1 MTKFERTIA
10 ELAFLSRRSLLQG
23 AAAGAAGVA
32 ISQFGFAAPAI
43 AQGNRT
49 VKFTCPDVFKF
60 AQAYESAERP
70 EDDGNWAIPTW
81 TVMQAWKEKY
91 PDVKLEITEV
101 PWESITQ
108 RVILDAQAGTQAD
121 LVYVNDLNIP
131 KLAKGGF
138 LTPLDDFDG
147 GWDEYNQYL
156 LRGIASSGGKIY
168 GLPMTTDCRHEMY
181 WKEDFEKA
189 GLSAP
194 ASTWSEFADQL
205 STLKEAGFE
214 TPYAFWS
221 GNSVHTP
228 TQTIFSQIWMLDS
241 DVIDGDGRAT
251 LNTPEMHKVF
261 EFYNDLVNV
270 RQVVRKDLVSISAGD
285 EYDAL
290 MLGHKV
296 SVMKEGSWLWS
307 RFAKEGIA
315 DKIGYF
321 RTPRPTAESKDAT
334 LSGFWAFEIPN
345 RPERD
350 AEITKLAF
358 EFGRHFSSV
367 DGQASIMATK
377 DGQLPTRPAAAETEA
392 GKAKD
397 DAWKFQASYAGEAG
411 RGMPAA
417 ADSGLLFD
425 QVRIA
430 FQQHITG
437 AASAEDALKAAETAY
452 NSQVTG

>member
-1 MTKFERTIA
+1 MLKVENM
-10 ELAFLSRRSLLQG
+10 LSRRSVLKG
-23 AAAGAAGVA
+23 AAVGAAGVA
-32 ISQFGFAAPAI
+32 FGELGLAMPVI
-43 AQGNRT
+43 AQGART
-49 VKFTCPDVFKF
+49 IKFTVPDVFKF
-60 AQAYESAERP
+60 AHAYDSAEAP

-81 TVMQAWKEKY
+81 TVMKAWKEKH
-91 PDVKLEITEV
+91 PDVALEITEV

-108 RVILDAQAGTQAD
+108 RVILDAQAGSQAD
-121 LVYVNDLNIP
+121 VVYVNDLNIP
-131 KLAKGGF
+131 KLARGGF

-194 ASTWSEFADQL
+194 ASTWAEFADQL
-205 STLKEAGFE
+205 SALKDAGFE

-228 TQTIFSQIWMLDS
+228 TQTIFSQIWMTGS
-241 DVIDGDGRAT
+241 DVIDGEGRAT
-251 LNTPEMHKVF
+251 LNTPEMLKVF

-270 RQVVRKDLVSISAGD
+270 RQVVRKDLVSISKGD

-290 MLGHKV
+290 LMGHRV

-307 RFAKEGIA
+307 QLVKNGIG

-321 RTPRPTAESKDAT
+321 RTPRPTAEAKDAT
-334 LSGFWAFEIPN
+334 LSGFWAFEIPA
-345 RPERD
+345 RPDRD
-350 AEITKLAF
+350 PDVTNLAF

-367 DGQASIMATK
+367 EGQASIMATK

-425 QVRIA
+425 QIRIA

-437 AASAEDALKAAETAY
+437 AQSAEEALKAAETAY